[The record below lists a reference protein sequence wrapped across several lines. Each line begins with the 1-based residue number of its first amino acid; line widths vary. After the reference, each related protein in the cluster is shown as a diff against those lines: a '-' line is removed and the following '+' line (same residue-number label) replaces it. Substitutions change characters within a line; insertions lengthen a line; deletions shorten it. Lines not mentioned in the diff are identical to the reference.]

1 MWLTRHFVETGAL
14 FELLTRLME
23 LEAGSTIA
31 TDLSPVVKLLGQY
44 FQIRDD
50 YLNLKSSE
58 VSLVQGP
65 YPLIPRFYLTTS
77 HSDLW
82 TENSTNSGHFS

>member
-1 MWLTRHFVETGAL
+1 
-14 FELLTRLME
+14 ME

-31 TDLSPVVKLLGQY
+31 TDLSPVVKLLGRY

-58 VSLVQGP
+58 VSLV
-65 YPLIPRFYLTTS
+65 PRFYLAT
-77 HSDLW
+77 L
-82 TENSTNSGHFS
+82 NSEP